1 MQFRKNNFPPL
12 MKNKLPNSLLYLL
25 SISAGLVVANLYYN
39 QPLLHDIALSLKVTD
54 SQVSNIALSTQIG
67 YALGLLF
74 VIPLGDKVSNLK
86 IIRLNFFILV
96 LSLLG
101 AALSQSLSLLIFSS
115 FLIGFTSTL
124 PQLFVPMV
132 AHLSDDKGRGRAIG
146 IVMSGL
152 LIGILGSRVL
162 SGLVGEY
169 FGWRSVFYGAAAVM
183 TMLFFLL
190 NAKLPVIQPKFGE
203 SYAKLMKSLW
213 FYLKTEP
220 TLRLATLR
228 GALAF
233 GSLSAFWTTFVFL
246 MEDSF
251 GYGSAIAG
259 GFGLFGI
266 AGALGAT
273 VVGKLNNRVKKS
285 KLIIAGTI
293 LIILSW
299 MIFLVSP
306 HSIIGLIIGVVLI
319 DLGVQG
325 VHITNQNIVFSKNT
339 EARNR
344 VNTIYMVGFFI
355 GGAAGTS
362 FGSLAW
368 NYFGWTGV
376 SVVGLVFSG
385 LILIVQLL
393 TNKRTV

>member
-1 MQFRKNNFPPL
+1 MKNN
-12 MKNKLPNSLLYLL
+12 LPNSLLYLL

-39 QPLLHDIALSLKVTD
+39 QPLLHDIALSLKVSD

-74 VIPLGDKVSNLK
+74 IIPLGDKVSNQK
-86 IIRLNFFILV
+86 IIRLNFLILV

-101 AALSQSLSLLIFSS
+101 AALSQSLILLIVSS

-132 AHLSDDKGRGRAIG
+132 AHLSNNEGRGRAIG

-169 FGWRSVFYGAAAVM
+169 FGWRSVFYGAAGLM

-190 NAKLPVIQPKFGE
+190 NAKLPVIQPKFSE
-203 SYAKLMKSLW
+203 SYVKLMKSLW

-251 GYGSAIAG
+251 GYGSAVAG

-273 VVGKLNNRVKKS
+273 VIGKLNNRVKKS
-285 KLIIAGTI
+285 KLIIAGAI
-293 LIILSW
+293 LIIVSW
-299 MIFLVSP
+299 LIFLVSP
-306 HSIIGLIIGVVLI
+306 HSIIGLIIGVILI

-376 SVVGLVFSG
+376 SIVGLVFSG
-385 LILIVQLL
+385 IILIVQLL
-393 TNKRTV
+393 TNKKTI

>member
-1 MQFRKNNFPPL
+1 MKNN
-12 MKNKLPNSLLYLL
+12 LPNSLLYLL

-39 QPLLHDIALSLKVTD
+39 QPLLHDIALSLKVSD
-54 SQVSNIALSTQIG
+54 SEVSNVALSTQIG

-74 VIPLGDKVSNLK
+74 IIPLGDKVSNLK
-86 IIRLNFFILV
+86 IIRLNFLILV
-96 LSLLG
+96 LALLG
-101 AALSQSLSLLIFSS
+101 AALSNSLSLLIFSS

-132 AHLSDDKGRGRAIG
+132 AHLSNNEGRGRAIG

-169 FGWRSVFYGAAAVM
+169 FGWRTVFYLAAGLM

-203 SYAKLMKSLW
+203 SYMKLMKSLW
-213 FYLKTEP
+213 FYFKTEP

-246 MEDSF
+246 MQDSF

-299 MIFLVSP
+299 LIFLVSP
-306 HSIIGLIIGVVLI
+306 HSIIGLIIGVILI

-385 LILIVQLL
+385 VILAVQLL
-393 TNKRTV
+393 ANRRMV

>member
-1 MQFRKNNFPPL
+1 MD
-12 MKNKLPNSLLYLL
+12 NKLPNSLLYLL

-39 QPLLHDIALSLKVTD
+39 QPLLHDIAMSLKVSD
-54 SQVSNIALSTQIG
+54 SEVSNVALSTQIG

-74 VIPLGDKVSNLK
+74 IIPLGDKISNMK
-86 IIRLNFFILV
+86 IIKLDFLV
-96 LSLLG
+96 LILSLIG
-101 AALSQSLSLLIFSS
+101 AALSQSLFFLILSS

-169 FGWRSVFYGAAAVM
+169 FGWRTVFYAAAGLMVL
-183 TMLFFLL
+183 LFILL
-190 NAKLPVIQPKFGE
+190 NSKLPVIKPVFKE
-203 SYAKLMKSLW
+203 SYGTLMKSLW
-213 FYLKTEP
+213 FYLKSEP

-251 GYGSAIAG
+251 GYGSAVAG

-266 AGALGAT
+266 AGALAAT
-273 VVGKLNNRVKKS
+273 VVGKLNNRVSKH
-285 KLIIAGTI
+285 KLIITGAI
-293 LIILSW
+293 LILISW
-299 MIFLVSP
+299 VIFFFSA
-306 HSIIGLIIGVVLI
+306 HSLIGLIVGVIII
-319 DLGVQG
+319 DLGVQA

-355 GGAAGTS
+355 GGAVGTS
-362 FGSLAW
+362 LGAIAW
-368 NYFGWTGV
+368 NLSGWTGV
-376 SVVGLVFSG
+376 SILGLS
-385 LILIVQLL
+385 LSAIILIVQLI
-393 TNKRTV
+393 TAKRVI